1 MPEMLTSLKAILR
14 PARCALLIVD
24 LQHDF
29 VHRNGWGARHNPAAQ
44 SLRHVIPVVNRL
56 IAAGRDAGVLV
67 CYLTMEHGPGLDAPN
82 YRARYAVRDM
92 DGDILCAAGGWGAQL
107 DAEVLPP
114 QPGDV
119 RVVRHSYDGFAGTP
133 LDARLRADGRE
144 AVVAAGV
151 VTNLCVQ
158 TTVQH
163 AFALGYYVVVAEDG
177 TASTS
182 EAVQAMT
189 LDNFRQFFGAVV
201 PGDAIVRYWR
211 R

>member
-1 MPEMLTSLKAILR
+1 MLTSLEAILQS
-14 PARCALLIVD
+14 ARCALLVVD
-24 LQHDF
+24 LQNDF
-29 VHRNGWGARHNPAAQ
+29 VHPDGWGARHNAAAP
-44 SLRHVIPVVNRL
+44 SLRHVIPVTNRL

-82 YRARYAVRDM
+82 YRARYAARGM
-92 DGDILCAAGGWGAQL
+92 DGDILCAAGGWGAEL

-114 QPGDV
+114 APGDI
-119 RVVRHSYDGFAGTP
+119 RIIRHSYDGFAGTP
-133 LDARLRADGRE
+133 LDARLRAAGRE
-144 AVVAAGV
+144 VVVAAGV

-201 PGDAIVRYWR
+201 PGDAIVRHWR

>member
-1 MPEMLTSLKAILR
+1 MLTSLEAILQS
-14 PARCALLIVD
+14 ARCALLVVD
-24 LQHDF
+24 LQNDF
-29 VHRNGWGARHNPAAQ
+29 VHPDGWGARHNAAAP
-44 SLRHVIPVVNRL
+44 SLRHVIPVANRL

-82 YRARYAVRDM
+82 YRARYAARGM

-114 QPGDV
+114 EAGDV
-119 RVVRHSYDGFAGTP
+119 RVVRHSYDGFTGTP
-133 LDARLRADGRE
+133 LDARLRGGGRE
-144 AVVAAGV
+144 TVVAAGV

-177 TASTS
+177 TAATS
-182 EAVQAMT
+182 EAVQAVT

-201 PGDAIVRYWR
+201 SGDTIVGYWR

>member
-1 MPEMLTSLKAILR
+1 MPEMLTSLDAILQ
-14 PARCALLIVD
+14 PARCALLVVD
-24 LQHDF
+24 VQNDF
-29 VHRNGWGARHNPAAQ
+29 IHPDGWGGRHAPAGP
-44 SLRHVIPVVNRL
+44 SLRHVIPVLNHL
-56 IAAGRDAGVLV
+56 IAAGREAGVLV
-67 CYLTMEHGPGLDAPN
+67 CYLTMEHGPEIDAPN
-82 YRARYAVRDM
+82 YRARYAQRGM
-92 DGDILCAAGGWGAQL
+92 DEDILCAAGGWGAQL
-107 DAEVLPP
+107 DAELLPP
-114 QPGDV
+114 APGDV

-133 LDARLRADGRE
+133 LDARLRTERRE

-177 TASTS
+177 TAATS
-182 EAVQAMT
+182 EVVQAVT

-201 PGDAIVRYWR
+201 PGDTIIRHWR

>member
-1 MPEMLTSLKAILR
+1 MPEMLTSLEAILQ
-14 PARCALLIVD
+14 PARCALLVVD
-24 LQHDF
+24 LQNDF
-29 VHRNGWGARHNPAAQ
+29 VHPDGWGARHNP
-44 SLRHVIPVVNRL
+44 SSPLLRHVIPVANRL
-56 IAAGRDAGVLV
+56 IAAGRGAGVLV

-82 YRARYAVRDM
+82 YRARYAARGM
-92 DGDILCAAGGWGAQL
+92 DADILCAEGGWGAQL

-114 QPGDV
+114 ERGDV
-119 RVVRHSYDGFAGTP
+119 RIVRHSYDGFAGTP
-133 LDARLRADGRE
+133 LDARLRAGGRE

-177 TASTS
+177 TAATS

-201 PGDAIVRYWR
+201 PGDAIVRHWR

>member
-1 MPEMLTSLKAILR
+1 MLTSLEAILQS
-14 PARCALLIVD
+14 ARCALLVVD
-24 LQHDF
+24 LQNDF
-29 VHRNGWGARHNPAAQ
+29 VHPDGWGARHNAAAP
-44 SLRHVIPVVNRL
+44 SLRHVIPVTNRL

-67 CYLTMEHGPGLDAPN
+67 CYLTMEHGPGLDAPY
-82 YRARYAVRDM
+82 YRARYAARGM
-92 DGDILCAAGGWGAQL
+92 DGDILCAAGGWGAEL

-114 QPGDV
+114 APGDI
-119 RVVRHSYDGFAGTP
+119 RIIRHSYDGFAGTP
-133 LDARLRADGRE
+133 LDARLRAAGRE
-144 AVVAAGV
+144 VVVAAGV

-201 PGDAIVRYWR
+201 PGDAIVRHWR